1 MNRNLVVCGT
11 ILSDPG
17 KRKTLEEIVAGI
29 FLNVMK
35 AINPQTKKVEQTP
48 GGWGGSRELIEKS

>member
-1 MNRNLVVCGT
+1 MNQNLMICGT
-11 ILSDPG
+11 MFKWSRE

-35 AINPQTKKVEQTP
+35 AVNPQTKKVQQTTR
-48 GGWGGSRELIEKS
+48 GEEKELIEKF